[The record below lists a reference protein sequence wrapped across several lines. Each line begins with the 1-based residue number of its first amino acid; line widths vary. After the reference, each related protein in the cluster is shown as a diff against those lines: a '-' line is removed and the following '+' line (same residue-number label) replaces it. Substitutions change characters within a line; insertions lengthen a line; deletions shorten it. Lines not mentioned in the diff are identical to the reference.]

1 MLLVSVRH
9 CYCESAEDM
18 ESVRTAMGLLADGR
32 QLTSVLY
39 RRIAST
45 YSLDSRSDT
54 YADRLPHVDDPDWQ
68 I

>member
-1 MLLVSVRH
+1 
-9 CYCESAEDM
+9 M